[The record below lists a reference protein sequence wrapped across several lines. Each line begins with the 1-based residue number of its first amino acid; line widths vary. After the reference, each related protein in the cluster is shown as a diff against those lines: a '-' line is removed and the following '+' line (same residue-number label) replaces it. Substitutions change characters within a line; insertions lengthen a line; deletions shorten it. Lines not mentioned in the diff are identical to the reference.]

1 MGKAAQIKPTLKL
14 KDMLLNAQSA
24 RDGLIG
30 INVYFLA
37 NFGILSWASIKS
49 GTQGKDQQTV

>member
-1 MGKAAQIKPTLKL
+1 MGKAAQIKPALKL

-30 INVYFLA
+30 INVYFQWEDGKLA
-37 NFGILSWASIKS
+37 DFGILSWASIK
-49 GTQGKDQQTV
+49 